1 MINPLE
7 QFVVKEIIPLEI
19 NGWNLSVTNSALF
32 MILAS
37 VIGLILLILCLC
49 RRQAIPSAP
58 QILAESLYRFI
69 QKIGRDTLGDQA
81 KPYLPF
87 LFSVFMF
94 IFMGNLLGLVP
105 MGFTFTGQLIPVGA
119 FALLGL
125 VISSLIGI
133 YHQGFS
139 WFQTFMPAGIPRI
152 LAPIVIPIE
161 LISFIAKPFSLTVRL
176 VMNMIVGHILLD
188 IMAYFTTTSG
198 LAGAFPLIF
207 VLLMTVFE
215 LGIAFLQAYI
225 YTILTSIYL
234 GEAVKASH

>member
-7 QFVVKEIIPLEI
+7 QFAVKTIIPLQMGDI
-19 NGWNLSVTNSALF
+19 DLSLTNSALF

-37 VIGLILLILCLC
+37 LIGLSLLIFAL
-49 RRQAIPSAP
+49 RKRAIIPSFS
-58 QILAESLYRFI
+58 QSIAESLYRFI
-69 QKIGRDTLGDQA
+69 KKIGEDALGKKA
-81 KPYLPF
+81 TSYLPF
-87 LFSVFMF
+87 LFSVFIF

-119 FALLGL
+119 FACLGII
-125 VISSLIGI
+125 VSSLIGI
-133 YHQGFS
+133 YHRGFN
-139 WFQTFMPAGIPRI
+139 WFQTFMPAGIPRL

-161 LISFIAKPFSLTVRL
+161 MISFIAKPFSLTVRL

-188 IMAYFTTTSG
+188 IMAYLTTTSG

-207 VLLMTVFE
+207 VILMMVFE

-225 YTILTSIYL
+225 YTILTGIYL
-234 GEAVKASH
+234 GEAVRANH

>member
-19 NGWNLSVTNSALF
+19 NGWNLSLTNSALF
-32 MILAS
+32 MILS
-37 VIGLILLILCLC
+37 TLTSLVILMVCLWPKKV
-49 RRQAIPSAP
+49 IPSPP
-58 QILAESLYRFI
+58 QILAEKLYYFI
-69 QKIGRDTLGDQA
+69 DKIGYEALGEKA

-87 LFSVFMF
+87 LFSVFVF

-119 FALLGL
+119 FAFMGL
-125 VISSLIGI
+125 IVSSLIGI
-133 YHQGFS
+133 YHRGFS
-139 WFQTFMPAGIPRI
+139 WFQTYMPVGIPRL

-198 LAGAFPLIF
+198 LAGAFPLVF
-207 VLLMTVFE
+207 VLLMTIFE

-234 GEAVKASH
+234 GEAVQADH

>member
-7 QFVVKEIIPLEI
+7 QFVVKEIIPLEV
-19 NGWNLSVTNSALF
+19 NGWNLSLTNSALF
-32 MILAS
+32 MVLSAL
-37 VIGLILLILCLC
+37 VGLIVLILCLC
-49 RRQAIPSAP
+49 RHQVVPSAP
-58 QILAESLYRFI
+58 QVMVESLYRFI
-69 QKIGRDTLGDQA
+69 EKIGIDALGDRA
-81 KPYLPF
+81 SGYLPF
-87 LFSVFMF
+87 LFSVFVF

-125 VISSLIGI
+125 IISSLIGI
-133 YHQGFS
+133 YNRGFS
-139 WFQTFMPAGIPRI
+139 WFQTFMPAGIPKI

-207 VLLMTVFE
+207 VLLMTLFE

-225 YTILTSIYL
+225 YTILTGIYL
-234 GEAVKASH
+234 SEAVRAEH

>member
-7 QFVVKEIIPLEI
+7 QFVVKEIIPLEL
-19 NGWNLSVTNSALF
+19 NGWNLSLTNSALF
-32 MILAS
+32 MVLSA
-37 VIGLILLILCLC
+37 VIGLMILICCLC
-49 RRQAIPSAP
+49 RCQVVPGAFQS
-58 QILAESLYRFI
+58 LAESLYRFVE
-69 QKIGRDTLGDQA
+69 KMGKEALGNKA
-81 KPYLPF
+81 KSYLPF
-87 LFSVFMF
+87 LFSIFVF
-94 IFMGNLLGLVP
+94 IFMGYLLGLVP
-105 MGFTFTGQLIPVGA
+105 MGFSFTGQLIPVGA

-125 VISSLIGI
+125 AVSSLIGI
-133 YHQGFS
+133 YHRGFS
-139 WFQTFMPAGIPRI
+139 WFQTFMPVGIPLV

-234 GEAVKASH
+234 GEALRADH

>member
-7 QFVVKEIIPLEI
+7 QFVVKKIIPLEI
-19 NGWNLSVTNSALF
+19 NGWDLSLTNSALF
-32 MILAS
+32 MILS
-37 VIGLILLILCLC
+37 SFLGLFVLILCLW
-49 RRQAIPSAP
+49 RRQMIPGFP
-58 QILAESLYRFI
+58 QIIAECLYRFI
-69 QKIGRDTLGDQA
+69 NRIGSDVLGKKS

-87 LFSVFMF
+87 LLSVFVF

-125 VISSLIGI
+125 IISSFIGI
-133 YHQGFS
+133 YYQGFS
-139 WFQTFMPAGIPRI
+139 WFQTFLPVGIPRV

-161 LISFIAKPFSLTVRL
+161 MISFVAKPFSLTVRL

-188 IMAYFTTTSG
+188 IMAYFTTVSG
-198 LAGAFPLIF
+198 LAGAFPLLF

-225 YTILTSIYL
+225 YTILTGIYL
-234 GEAVKASH
+234 GEAIKVHN

>member
-7 QFVVKEIIPLEI
+7 QFIVKEIIPLEL
-19 NGWNLSVTNSALF
+19 NGWNISLTNSALF
-32 MILAS
+32 MVLSAITAFVVLF
-37 VIGLILLILCLC
+37 LCLC
-49 RRQAIPSAP
+49 RRQIIPGTFQS
-58 QILAESLYRFI
+58 LAESLYRFI
-69 QKIGRDTLGDQA
+69 ERIGREALGDEF
-81 KPYLPF
+81 KVYLPF
-87 LFSVFMF
+87 LFSVFIF

-133 YHQGFS
+133 YHQGFK
-139 WFQTFMPAGIPRI
+139 WFQTFMPSGIPRI

-161 LISFIAKPFSLTVRL
+161 MISFIAKPFSLTVRL

-188 IMAYFTTTSG
+188 IMAYFTTVSG

-207 VLLMTVFE
+207 VLLMTIFE

-234 GEAVKASH
+234 GEAVKADH

>member
-7 QFVVKEIIPLEI
+7 QFVVKEIIPLQMGEV
-19 NGWNLSVTNSALF
+19 NLSLTNSALF
-32 MILAS
+32 MVLSA
-37 VIGLILLILCLC
+37 VIGLAALIVCLY
-49 RRQAIPSAP
+49 RRQIIPGNL
-58 QILAESLYRFI
+58 QVLAESLYCFI
-69 QKIGRDTLGDQA
+69 KRIGDDALGKDSPQ
-81 KPYLPF
+81 YLPF
-87 LFSVFMF
+87 LFSVFVF

-105 MGFTFTGQLIPVGA
+105 MGFSFTGQLIPVGA

-125 VISSLIGI
+125 IVSSLIGI
-133 YHQGFS
+133 YHHGFS
-139 WFQTFMPAGIPRI
+139 WFRNFMPSGIPYV

-161 LISFIAKPFSLTVRL
+161 TISFIAKPFSLTVRL

-207 VLLMTVFE
+207 VLLMMIFE

-225 YTILTSIYL
+225 YTTLTSIYL
-234 GEAVKASH
+234 GEAIRLNH

>member
-32 MILAS
+32 MILSAFS
-37 VIGLILLILCLC
+37 GLIILILCLY
-49 RRQAIPSAP
+49 RRRIIPNAP
-58 QILAESLYRFI
+58 QIIAESLYQFI
-69 QKIGRDTLGDQA
+69 NKIGQDALGGES
-81 KPYLPF
+81 KKYLPF
-87 LFSVFMF
+87 LFSVFVF

-105 MGFTFTGQLIPVGA
+105 MGFTFTGQLVPVGA

-125 VISSLIGI
+125 FISSLTGI

-139 WFQTFMPAGIPRI
+139 WFQTFMPVGIPRI

-161 LISFIAKPFSLTVRL
+161 LISFVAKPFSLTVRL

-198 LAGAFPLIF
+198 LAGVFPLVF

-225 YTILTSIYL
+225 YTILTGIYL
-234 GEAVKASH
+234 GEAVKANH

>member
-7 QFVVKEIIPLEI
+7 QFIVKEIIPLEI
-19 NGWNLSVTNSALF
+19 NGWNLSLTNSALF
-32 MILAS
+32 MILSAF
-37 VIGLILLILCLC
+37 IGLIILILCLC
-49 RRQAIPSAP
+49 RRQMIPNAA
-58 QILAESLYRFI
+58 QIWAESLYRFVDG
-69 QKIGRDTLGDQA
+69 IGQNALGDKA
-81 KPYLPF
+81 KAYLPF
-87 LFSVFMF
+87 LFSVFIF

-125 VISSLIGI
+125 IVSSLIGI
-133 YHQGFS
+133 YHKGFS
-139 WFQTFMPAGIPRI
+139 WFQTFMPAGIPRL

-161 LISFIAKPFSLTVRL
+161 MISFIAKPFSLTVRL

-207 VLLMTVFE
+207 VLLMTAFE

-225 YTILTSIYL
+225 YTILTGIYL
-234 GEAVKASH
+234 GEAVRADQ

>member
-19 NGWNLSVTNSALF
+19 GGWNLSLTNSALF
-32 MILAS
+32 MLLSAL
-37 VIGLILLILCLC
+37 IGLVVLILSLC
-49 RRQAIPSAP
+49 RCQVIPGALQS
-58 QILAESLYRFI
+58 LSESLYHFVK
-69 QKIGRDTLGDQA
+69 KIGHEALGDKA

-87 LFSVFMF
+87 LFSIFVF

-133 YHQGFS
+133 YHRGFR

-207 VLLMTVFE
+207 ILLMTLFE

-234 GEAVKASH
+234 SEAMESSH

>member
-7 QFVVKEIIPLEI
+7 L
-19 NGWNLSVTNSALF
+19 NGWNLSLTNSALF
-32 MILAS
+32 MVLSA
-37 VIGLILLILCLC
+37 VIGLLILILCLC
-49 RRQAIPSAP
+49 RCQVVPGVFQSS
-58 QILAESLYRFI
+58 AESLYRFI
-69 QKIGRDTLGDQA
+69 EKIGQEALGEKA
-81 KPYLPF
+81 PSYLPF
-87 LFSVFMF
+87 LFSIFVF

-125 VISSLIGI
+125 IVSSLIGI

-234 GEAVKASH
+234 GEALQAER

>member
-19 NGWNLSVTNSALF
+19 NGWNVSLTNSALF
-32 MILAS
+32 MILS
-37 VIGLILLILCLC
+37 SIIGLIVLVVCLC
-49 RRQAIPSAP
+49 RIKVIPDAP
-58 QILAESLYRFI
+58 QALAESLYRFI
-69 QKIGRDTLGDQA
+69 HKIGQDALGTMA
-81 KPYLPF
+81 SPYLPF
-87 LFSVFMF
+87 LFSVFVF
-94 IFMGNLLGLVP
+94 IFMGNLLGLIP

-125 VISSLIGI
+125 IISSLIGI

-198 LAGAFPLIF
+198 LAGAFPLVF
-207 VLLMTVFE
+207 VLLMTIFE

>member
-7 QFVVKEIIPLEI
+7 QFIVKEIIPLEI
-19 NGWNLSVTNSALF
+19 NGWNLSLTNSALF
-32 MILAS
+32 MILSATL
-37 VIGLILLILCLC
+37 GLLILILCLW
-49 RRQAIPSAP
+49 RAQVVPGPAQSI
-58 QILAESLYRFI
+58 AEALYRFI
-69 QKIGRDTLGDQA
+69 RNIGEDVLGDNA

-87 LFSVFMF
+87 LFSVFVF

-119 FALLGL
+119 FALMGL

-161 LISFIAKPFSLTVRL
+161 MISFVAKPFSLTVRL

-198 LAGAFPLIF
+198 LAGAFPLVF
-207 VLLMTVFE
+207 VLLMTAFE

-225 YTILTSIYL
+225 YTILTGIYL

>member
-1 MINPLE
+1 MKTKLYNVDTCEEALE
-7 QFVVKEIIPLEI
+7 LAANEFGVDKEELD
-19 NGWNLSVTNSALF
+19 
-32 MILAS
+32 AS
-37 VIGLILLILCLC
+37 KIEGGIEVITIVDGVD
-49 RRQAIPSAP
+49 
-58 QILAESLYRFI
+58 
-69 QKIGRDTLGDQA
+69 KA
-81 KPYLPF
+81 KAYLPF
-87 LFSVFMF
+87 LFSVFIF

-125 VISSLIGI
+125 IVSSLIGI
-133 YHQGFS
+133 YHKGFS
-139 WFQTFMPAGIPRI
+139 WFQTFMPAGIPRL

-161 LISFIAKPFSLTVRL
+161 MISFIAKPFSLTVRL

-207 VLLMTVFE
+207 VLLMTAFE

-225 YTILTSIYL
+225 YTILTGIYL
-234 GEAVKASH
+234 GEAVKARH

>member
-7 QFVVKEIIPLEI
+7 QFVVKEIIPLEL
-19 NGWNLSVTNSALF
+19 NGWNLSLTNSALF
-32 MILAS
+32 MVLSA
-37 VIGLILLILCLC
+37 VMGLLILILCLC
-49 RRQAIPSAP
+49 RCQVVPGGLQSS
-58 QILAESLYRFI
+58 AESLYRFI
-69 QKIGRDTLGDQA
+69 EKIGKEALGEKA
-81 KPYLPF
+81 PSYLPF
-87 LFSVFMF
+87 LLSIFVF

-125 VISSLIGI
+125 IISSLIGI

-234 GEAVKASH
+234 GEALQAER